1 MAFVSINPFNG
12 DVLTSFAGHTPDEI
26 ERALAQSARMVPI
39 WREAG
44 FAPRAQLLLKLA
56 RLLRERQGE
65 YARLMALEMGKPV
78 REGRAEVQKCAWV
91 CEFYAEHGA
100 GMLEDEAV
108 ASDAQ
113 SSRVIYEPL
122 GTVLGIMPWNFP
134 FWQVLR
140 AVAPIVMAGNTF
152 LLKHASNVPQCA
164 LALDALFRDAGAP
177 EGVFSTL
184 LVGSEAVPALI
195 DDARVH
201 GVTLTGSEAAG
212 RKVAALAGAA
222 LKPVVMELGGADAFL
237 VLEDADF
244 ELALDNAVRSR
255 FQNNGQSCIAA
266 KRFIVHESLAE
277 DFAEALAV
285 RVAALRAGDPTD
297 EDTEIG
303 PLARPDLREQVL
315 EQVQASVR
323 EGARVLQGGV
333 AVAGSYAAMQACVL
347 MDVRPGMVAFDEEI
361 FGPVAAICVA
371 KDDLHALHLANA
383 SRFGLGG
390 SVWTRDVARGEALA
404 RGLECG
410 AAFVNGMVKSDPRL
424 PFGGCKV
431 SGLGRELGVQG
442 LKAFT
447 NVKTLWVGA

>member
-12 DVLTSFAGHTPDEI
+12 DVLARVAKHTAQQV
-26 ERALAQSARMVPI
+26 ERVLALSAHRAPI

-44 FAPRAQLLLKLA
+44 LEPRATLMHAVA
-56 RLLRERQGE
+56 RLLRERQDS
-65 YARLMALEMGKPV
+65 YARLIVLEMGKPI
-78 REGRAEVQKCAWV
+78 REARAEVLKCAWV
-91 CEFYAEHGA
+91 CEFYAEQA
-100 GMLEDEAV
+100 AAMLADEVV
-108 ASDAQ
+108 ASDARD
-113 SSRVIYEPL
+113 SRVVYEPL

-140 AVAPIVMAGNTF
+140 AAAPIVMAGNTF

-195 DDARVH
+195 DDVRVH
-201 GVTLTGSEAAG
+201 GVTLTGSEVAG

-277 DFAEALAV
+277 DFAQALAL

-371 KDDLHALHLANA
+371 KDDLNALHLANA

-447 NVKTLWVGA
+447 NVKALWVGA

>member
-12 DVLTSFAGHTPDEI
+12 DVLASFAGHTPQEA
-26 ERALAQSARMVPI
+26 ERALAQSARMAPI

-44 FAPRAQLLLKLA
+44 FAPRAQLLLEVA

-100 GMLEDEAV
+100 GMLADEPIV
-108 ASDAQ
+108 SDAQ

-140 AVAPIVMAGNTF
+140 AVAPIVIAGNTF

-195 DDARVH
+195 DDVRVH
-201 GVTLTGSEAAG
+201 GVTLTGSEVAG

-222 LKPVVMELGGADAFL
+222 LKPVLMELGGADAFL

-244 ELALDNAVRSR
+244 DLALDHAVRSR

-277 DFAEALAV
+277 DFAEELAV

-303 PLARPDLREQVL
+303 PLARPDLRQQVL

-447 NVKTLWVGA
+447 NVKTLWVGY